1 MARSGPVNYNLTP
14 TFAGTIQ
21 PRATSTGFASVT
33 MPKCSVTIDRKQR
46 SCSVEISG
54 HIRRNTHVTDF

>member
-1 MARSGPVNYNLTP
+1 MARFGAVDYDLTP

-21 PRATSTGFASVT
+21 PRTTTTGFASVM
-33 MPKCSVTIDRKQR
+33 MPKRSVTIDRKQR
-46 SCSVEISG
+46 SCSVEVAG